1 VTERSKR
8 GRETAL
14 DMLRSMAVVVL
25 LVIPLWFFGQASK
38 SDTKSIRPVDP
49 TAALQGFAQDTKAP
63 VPSRIPEGWVVNV
76 ARGEPGSVRVG
87 YVLDE
92 DFYLEF
98 AGGQGATFLE
108 QAAGKARGTGAVDV
122 QGVSWQRYESEGH
135 ESLVRVV
142 NGVTLVVGGVRE
154 NVTTAQLQQ
163 LAALVR

>member
-1 VTERSKR
+1 MTEKSKR

-14 DMLRSMAVVVL
+14 DMIRSLAVVIV

-49 TAALQGFAQDTKAP
+49 AAALQAFAEDTKAP
-63 VPSRIPEGWVVNV
+63 VPARIPEGWVVNV
-76 ARGEPGSVRVG
+76 ARGEPGAVRIG

-98 AGGQGATFLE
+98 AGGTGATFLE
-108 QAAGKARGTGAVDV
+108 QAAGKARGLGSVDV
-122 QGVSWQRYESEGH
+122 AGVQWERYEADGH

-154 NVTTAQLQQ
+154 NVTPGQLEQ